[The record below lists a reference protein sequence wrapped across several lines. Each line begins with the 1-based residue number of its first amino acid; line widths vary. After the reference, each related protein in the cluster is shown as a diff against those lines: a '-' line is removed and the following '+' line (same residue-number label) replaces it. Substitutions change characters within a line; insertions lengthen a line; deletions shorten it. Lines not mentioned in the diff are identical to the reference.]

1 MKLDILY
8 NKFGVRVASRVAER
22 LKTQNLSN
30 LGNIREF
37 RIRVEIQ
44 SSTTPSR
51 NYTLAIAVKKH
62 GKENINL
69 FLSRP
74 VLMGFSILFQIFS
87 SGLSIN
93 RKKTE
98 NKKKSKAKKQKK
110 QRMCQMYSPSLHYS
124 MERQES
130 IQVNTKN
137 LQVLKQKRWTPRMI
151 LLVYYLTY
159 MIMQNGFI
167 NKGDK

>member
-37 RIRVEIQ
+37 RIRVETQ

-98 NKKKSKAKKQKK
+98 NKKKSNAKKQKK
-110 QRMCQMYSPSLHYS
+110 
-124 MERQES
+124 
-130 IQVNTKN
+130 TKN
-137 LQVLKQKRWTPRMI
+137 VLDVLSITTLQYGEIGIHLGKYEELAGPKIEKMDPKDDTISLLLDIYDYAEWFHKQRR
-151 LLVYYLTY
+151 
-159 MIMQNGFI
+159 
-167 NKGDK
+167 

>member
-37 RIRVEIQ
+37 RIRVETQ

-98 NKKKSKAKKQKK
+98 NKKKSNAKKQKK
-110 QRMCQMYSPSLHYS
+110 
-124 MERQES
+124 
-130 IQVNTKN
+130 TKN
-137 LQVLKQKRWTPRMI
+137 VLDVLSITTLQYGEIGIYLGKYEELAGPKIEKMDPKDDTISLLLDIYDYAEWFHKQRR
-151 LLVYYLTY
+151 
-159 MIMQNGFI
+159 
-167 NKGDK
+167 

>member
-8 NKFGVRVASRVAER
+8 NRFGVRVASRVAER

-37 RIRVEIQ
+37 RIRVETQ

-110 QRMCQMYSPSLHYS
+110 
-124 MERQES
+124 
-130 IQVNTKN
+130 TKN
-137 LQVLKQKRWTPRMI
+137 VLDVLSITTLQYGEIRIYLGKYEELAGPKIEKMDPKDDTISLLLDIYDYAEWFHKQRR
-151 LLVYYLTY
+151 
-159 MIMQNGFI
+159 
-167 NKGDK
+167 